1 MILDMLFVK
10 DYEIRRDSFI
20 NLYFSF
26 DRVSFVGYNDK
37 IGILKKY
44 DSYQILNERV
54 TEIGEYHH
62 EYKYI
67 VSVCDNCYFIR
78 AITNEDGLIYDIL
91 IYTVKDINYINRI
104 FFPNV
109 FIIPDSV
116 KAYNKPVLRVDNN
129 VNLIYMEK
137 AFTEALGYEDWDY
150 KNKCLNHLDYSAID
164 KRFIESFKEA
174 DFNGLYSFKRNDDKI
189 ALLYLDIKYV
199 DGLYIIKEIVDKTN
213 N

>member
-1 MILDMLFVK
+1 MEWTL
-10 DYEIRRDSFI
+10 
-20 NLYFSF
+20 
-26 DRVSFVGYNDK
+26 G
-37 IGILKKY
+37 KK
-44 DSYQILNERV
+44 
-54 TEIGEYHH
+54 
-62 EYKYI
+62 
-67 VSVCDNCYFIR
+67 
-78 AITNEDGLIYDIL
+78 
-91 IYTVKDINYINRI
+91 
-104 FFPNV
+104 
-109 FIIPDSV
+109 
-116 KAYNKPVLRVDNN
+116 KPQGRNLRVDNN

-174 DFNGLYSFKRNDDKI
+174 DFNGLYSFKRNDDRI